1 VTVIYNNSSK
11 IVLDLT
17 TGLIFLYQ
25 NLLSLYYHTYSVK
38 IGRSKMTLEFTWGQ
52 VLVFYNSSL
61 ATHAKN
67 YSNIKLYLI
76 LIG

>member
-1 VTVIYNNSSK
+1 
-11 IVLDLT
+11 
-17 TGLIFLYQ
+17 
-25 NLLSLYYHTYSVK
+25 
-38 IGRSKMTLEFTWGQ
+38 MTLEFTRGQ

-67 YSNIKLYLI
+67 SNIKLYLI